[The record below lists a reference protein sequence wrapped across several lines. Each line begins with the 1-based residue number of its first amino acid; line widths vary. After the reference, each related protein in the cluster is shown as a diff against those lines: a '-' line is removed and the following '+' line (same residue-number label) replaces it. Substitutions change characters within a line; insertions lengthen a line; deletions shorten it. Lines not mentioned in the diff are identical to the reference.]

1 MDQRVQLDEEEL
13 KAQAWLDTVGVLINV
28 IINTEVLIKIKAKP
42 GEGAKMP
49 DNLEAKRLEKAK
61 HQEEEEL
68 EALA

>member
-1 MDQRVQLDEEEL
+1 MDQRVQLEEEEL

-28 IINTEVLIKIKAKP
+28 IINTEVLIKIKAEP
-42 GEGAKMP
+42 GKGAKMP
-49 DNLEAKRLEKAK
+49 DNLESKMLEKAK